1 VKLLS
6 LILKTMSL
14 SEKIKQW
21 QEKSE
26 KQKHFVAT
34 IGSSIF
40 TMLIVVVWGYNFF
53 APPEPTEQVAKNKTM
68 SEQFSPVASVRNLFS
83 GVSGEISNGTGALKN
98 TAASI
103 FGSPNANENSEK
115 TIDESVSTSSLEADF
130 PLSPIRI
137 N

>member
-1 VKLLS
+1 MLS

-26 KQKHFVAT
+26 KQKHFIAT
-34 IGSSIF
+34 IGSSVF
-40 TMLIVVVWGYNFF
+40 TLLIVIVWGYNFLSP
-53 APPEPTEQVAKNKTM
+53 AETTEQVVKNKTM
-68 SEQFSPVASVRNLFS
+68 SEQFSPIASVRNLFS
-83 GVSGEISNGTGALKN
+83 GVSGELSNGTGALKN

-103 FGSPNANENSEK
+103 FGGSAHSENERVN
-115 TIDESVSTSSLEADF
+115 TIESVSTSSLEADF
-130 PLSPIRI
+130 PLSPVRI